1 MDAPGA
7 WLRRVIINLLI
18 DAHRRRAS
26 ERAALERMASVD
38 EVVFDDP
45 VAGPWWDAV
54 RELPERQ
61 RAAVALHYLDDH
73 AVADVA
79 AVLGI
84 AEGTV
89 KASLAKARR
98 TLARTLPAQEVG

>member
-54 RELPERQ
+54 RAPGASTGSGRIALPR
-61 RAAVALHYLDDH
+61 
-73 AVADVA
+73 
-79 AVLGI
+79 
-84 AEGTV
+84 
-89 KASLAKARR
+89 
-98 TLARTLPAQEVG
+98 